1 MCILG
6 CCDRLPSKGLAW
18 GSTAPAVGTS
28 QAL

>member
-6 CCDRLPSKGLAW
+6 CCDRLPSEPWLGVDGARCQN
-18 GSTAPAVGTS
+18 S